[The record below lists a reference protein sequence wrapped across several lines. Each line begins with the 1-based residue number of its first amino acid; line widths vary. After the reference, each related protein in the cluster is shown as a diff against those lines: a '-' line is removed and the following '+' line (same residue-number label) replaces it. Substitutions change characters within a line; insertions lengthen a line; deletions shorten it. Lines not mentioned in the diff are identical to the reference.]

1 MSNIKTTYALF
12 DILDYKN
19 EAVLSSYNL
28 SITPITFK
36 ARIPN
41 NTSPESPLN
50 DVKATFDFGDG
61 SFGHLLTS
69 THIYEFPGKY
79 NVRLVLRDC
88 DNNSVLASY
97 STDIIIT
104 DYITNTFTATF
115 TDSVFNLSA
124 GQFSEPI
131 TITSQTPAYQDFQDI
146 YFSLSGFDCPNYF
159 NLKSNK
165 FNNLKNYYSFYKKNY
180 LPVLSGFEYIE
191 LNKIS
196 LSSENIYI
204 RLSGNNDTSGFSTSA
219 FALVKCLSTDS
230 GSILAGSS
238 GNQIVY
244 FKTEQQTPWNKPV
257 TISLFKDRNN
267 IFAKGTQGYKNTDYL
282 NNFTVS
288 LSSLVGATSAQA
300 VSSIAITSNG
310 IPSESDEVDTF
321 TISPVQY
328 KGLGIPFILSPKNP
342 DNYTMKALS
351 AATPVF
357 SLLSGHHNALT
368 GVAVDTQYYSV
379 SSLSSTLST
388 LTTNFWYRGLLTFND
403 NLSTVPAVLG
413 LSARCIFE
421 NTLTSTVSTITGFA
435 PFTCYPKNYY
445 EIYKHNED
453 INYQEVFDDLRFQ
466 EILLDKNILFT
477 DFLGTIFGDVSSN
490 YTVLGK
496 KLWEKV
502 FNFPSN
508 NNDIDFCD
516 INSLVGLSELVGDP
530 GLVFDRSLSQQ
541 PALLERILS
550 NLSVS
555 YNNLRGTKNKFEENF
570 DPRGRTTRAKYGK
583 NLGEKLDSLTYEITG
598 GTDIVAYEKFGEV
611 YTRLNTF
618 QPLCALSGA
627 AESTSGNANTYML
640 SDYSTYISNASGA
653 AYWGWPLMLPASYTI
668 TDVNKFYDFYSL
680 SAVYDNTII
689 GGLVDYDNGL
699 TTLSYDTPLS
709 SLIGQD
715 NIFDI
720 MVRNTL
726 FSSLSLF

>member
-1 MSNIKTTYALF
+1 MSNIETDYALF

-28 SITPITFK
+28 SITPLTFK
-36 ARIPN
+36 ARIPDN
-41 NTSPESPLN
+41 RDRTPPLN
-50 DVKATFDFGDG
+50 DAKATFDFGDG
-61 SFGHLLTS
+61 SFGHSLTS
-69 THIYEFPGKY
+69 THVYEYPGKY

-88 DNNSVLASY
+88 DNNSRLASY
-97 STDIIIT
+97 STDVLIT

-115 TDSVFNLSA
+115 TDTIFNLSA

-131 TITSQTPAYQDFQDI
+131 TITSQTPTYQDFQDI
-146 YFSLSGFDCPNYF
+146 YFSLSGFNFPNYY
-159 NLKSNK
+159 NLRSNK
-165 FNNLKNYYSFYKKNY
+165 FNNLKNYNSFYEKNY
-180 LPVLSGFEYIE
+180 LPVLSGYEYVEI
-191 LNKIS
+191 NKIS
-196 LSSENIYI
+196 LSSENLFIK
-204 RLSGNNDTSGFSTSA
+204 LSSYGSHLSAVSIVNCGSG
-219 FALVKCLSTDS
+219 DS
-230 GSILAGSS
+230 GSILVGSS

-244 FKTEQQTPWNKPV
+244 FKTDEQDPWDKPI

-267 IFAKGTQGYKNTDYL
+267 IFAKGVQGYKNTDYL

-288 LSSLVGATSAQA
+288 LSSLVGATSGQSI
-300 VSSIAITSNG
+300 SSIAITSNG
-310 IPSESDEVDTF
+310 IPGESDEINTF
-321 TISPVQY
+321 NVSPVQY
-328 KGLGIPFILSPKNP
+328 KSLGIPFILSPKNS

-351 AATPVF
+351 AGTPTF
-357 SLLSGHHNALT
+357 SLLSGHDNALT
-368 GVAVDTQYYSV
+368 GVAVDTQYYTV
-379 SSLSSTLST
+379 SSLNNTLST
-388 LTTNFWYRGLLTFND
+388 LATNFWFRGLLTFND
-403 NLSTVPAVLG
+403 GLSTAPAVLA
-413 LSARCIFE
+413 LSARCPFE
-421 NTLTSTVSTITGFA
+421 NIQSSAVTTITGVT

-445 EIYKHNED
+445 ELYKHNED
-453 INYQEVFDDLRFQ
+453 INYQEVFNDLRFQ

-477 DFLGTIFGDVSSN
+477 DFLGTIFGSASSN

-516 INSLVGLSELVGDP
+516 INSLISLSELVDDP
-530 GLVFDRSLSQQ
+530 GLVFDRSLAQS
-541 PALLERILS
+541 PALVERIIS

-555 YNNLRGTKNKFEENF
+555 YNNFRGIKNKFEENF

-598 GTDIVAYEKFGEV
+598 GTDIVAYERSGQV
-611 YTRLNTF
+611 YTKLNTF

-627 AESTSGNANTYML
+627 AISTSGNANTYML
-640 SDYSTYISNASGA
+640 SDYSTYVGNNSGA
-653 AYWGWPLMLPASYTI
+653 AYWGWPLMLPSSFTI

-699 TTLSYDTPLS
+699 TTLSHDTPLS

-720 MVRNTL
+720 MVRDTL

>member
-1 MSNIKTTYALF
+1 MSNIKTTFALF

-28 SITPITFK
+28 SITPLTFK
-36 ARIPN
+36 ARIPSN
-41 NTSPESPLN
+41 AGAVSPLN

-69 THIYEFPGKY
+69 THVYEYPGKY

-88 DNNSVLASY
+88 NNNSVLASY
-97 STDIIIT
+97 STDVTIT

-131 TITSQTPAYQDFQDI
+131 TIASQTPAYQDFQDI
-146 YFSLSGFDCPNYF
+146 YFSLSGFDCPSYY

-165 FNNLKNYYSFYKKNY
+165 FNNLKNYYSFYEKNY
-180 LPVLSGFEYIE
+180 LPVLSGYEYVEI
-191 LNKIS
+191 NKIS
-196 LSSENIYI
+196 LSSENIFVK
-204 RLSGNNDTSGFSTSA
+204 LSSYGTALSA
-219 FALVKCLSTDS
+219 VSIVNCISADS
-230 GSILAGSS
+230 GSLLVGSS
-238 GNQIVY
+238 GNQTVY
-244 FKTEQQTPWNKPV
+244 FKTEEQDPWDQPI

-267 IFAKGTQGYKNTDYL
+267 IFAKTIQGYKNTDYL

-288 LSSLVGATSAQA
+288 LSSLVGATSGQSI
-300 VSSIAITSNG
+300 SSIAITSNG
-310 IPSESDEVDTF
+310 IPGESDEVSTF
-321 TISPVQY
+321 NISPVQY
-328 KGLGIPFILSPKNP
+328 KGLGIPFILSPKNS

-351 AATPVF
+351 AGTPVF
-357 SLLSGHHNALT
+357 SLLSGHDNALT
-368 GVAVDTQYYSV
+368 GVAVDTQYYTV

-388 LTTNFWYRGLLTFND
+388 FTTNFWYRGLITFND
-403 NLSTVPAVLG
+403 SLSTTPAVLT
-413 LSARCIFE
+413 LSARCPFE
-421 NTLTSTVSTITGFA
+421 NIRTSTVTTITGAA

-453 INYQEVFDDLRFQ
+453 INYQEVFNDLRFQ

-516 INSLVGLSELVGDP
+516 INSLIGLSELVDDP
-530 GLVFDRSLSQQ
+530 GLVFDRSLSQE

-555 YNNLRGTKNKFEENF
+555 YNNFRGTKNKFEENF
-570 DPRGRTTRAKYGK
+570 DPVGRTTRAKYGK
-583 NLGEKLDSLTYEITG
+583 NLGEKLDSYTYEITG
-598 GTDIVAYEKFGEV
+598 GADIIAYEKFSEI

-618 QPLCALSGA
+618 QPLCALSGLNPGLV
-627 AESTSGNANTYML
+627 SGNTNTYML
-640 SDYSTYISNASGA
+640 SDFSTATGDTSGGP
-653 AYWGWPLMLPASYTI
+653 YWGWPLMLPDTYTM

>member
-1 MSNIKTTYALF
+1 MSNIRTDYALF
-12 DILDYKN
+12 DIIDYKN

-28 SITPITFK
+28 SITPLTFK
-36 ARIPN
+36 ARIPDN
-41 NTSPESPLN
+41 DDRVPPLN

-69 THIYEFPGKY
+69 SHVYEYPGKY
-79 NVRLVLRDC
+79 TVRMVLRDC
-88 DNNSVLASY
+88 NNDSVLASY
-97 STDIIIT
+97 STDVIIT
-104 DYITNTFTATF
+104 DYITNTFTVDGVLLNDLNAG
-115 TDSVFNLSA
+115 VFSD
-124 GQFSEPI
+124 PI
-131 TITSQTPAYQDFQDI
+131 TITSQTPVYQDFQDI
-146 YFSLSGFDCPNYF
+146 YFSLSGNDFPNYF
-159 NLKSNK
+159 NLNSNK
-165 FNNLKNYYSFYKKNY
+165 FNNLKKYYSFYKKNY
-180 LPVLSGFEYIE
+180 LPVLSGFEYTEI
-191 LNKIS
+191 NKIS
-196 LSSENIYI
+196 LSSENIFVK
-204 RLSGNNDTSGFSTSA
+204 LSSYGSDLSA
-219 FALVKCLSTDS
+219 VSIVNCISTDP
-230 GSILAGSS
+230 GSILVGSS

-244 FKTEQQTPWNKPV
+244 FKTDEQDPWETPI

-267 IFAKGTQGYKNTDYL
+267 IFAKGVTGYKNTDYL
-282 NNFTVS
+282 NNFTISVS
-288 LSSLVGATSAQA
+288 SVVGATSGQSI
-300 VSSIAITSNG
+300 SSIAITSNG
-310 IPSESDEVDTF
+310 IPGESDEVDTF
-321 TISPVQY
+321 NISPVQY
-328 KGLGIPFILSPKNP
+328 KGLGIPFILSPKNSN
-342 DNYTMKALS
+342 NYTMKALS
-351 AATPVF
+351 AGTAVF
-357 SLLSGHHNALT
+357 SLLSGHDNALT
-368 GVAVDTQYYSV
+368 GVAVDTQYYTI
-379 SSLSSTLST
+379 SSLNNTLST
-388 LTTNFWYRGLLTFND
+388 ITTNFWYRGLLTFND
-403 NLSTVPAVLG
+403 GLSTAPAALA
-413 LSARCIFE
+413 LSARCLFE
-421 NTLTSTVSTITGFA
+421 NTQSSTVTTITGVT

-445 EIYKHNED
+445 EVYKHNED
-453 INYQEVFDDLRFQ
+453 INYQQVFEDLRFQ

-516 INSLVGLSELVGDP
+516 INSLISLSELVDDP
-530 GLVFDRSLSQQ
+530 GLVFDRSLAQQ

-555 YNNLRGTKNKFEENF
+555 YNNFRGTQNKFEENY
-570 DPRGRTTRAKYGK
+570 DPVGRTTKTKYGK

-598 GTDIVAYEKFGEV
+598 GTDIVAYEKYSQI

-680 SAVYDNTII
+680 SAAYDNTII
-689 GGLVDYDNGL
+689 GGLVDYSNGL
-699 TTLSYDTPLS
+699 TTLSHNTPLS

-720 MVRNTL
+720 MIRNTL

>member
-1 MSNIKTTYALF
+1 MSNIKTDYALF

-28 SITPITFK
+28 SITPLTFK
-36 ARIPN
+36 AKIPDN
-41 NTSPESPLN
+41 DQRVPPLN

-69 THIYEFPGKY
+69 AHVYEYPGKY

-88 DNNSVLASY
+88 NNNSVLASY
-97 STDIIIT
+97 STDVTIT
-104 DYITNTFTATF
+104 DYITNTFTV
-115 TDSVFNLSA
+115 DGVLLNDLNA
-124 GQFSEPI
+124 GEFSDPI
-131 TITSQTPAYQDFQDI
+131 TVTSQTPAYQDFQDL
-146 YFSLSGFDCPNYF
+146 YFSLSGIDCPNYY
-159 NLKSNK
+159 NLRSNK
-165 FNNLKNYYSFYKKNY
+165 FNNLKNYYSFYEKNY
-180 LPVLSGFEYIE
+180 LPVLSGYEYAE

-196 LSSENIYI
+196 LSAESIFVKLTSYSSG
-204 RLSGNNDTSGFSTSA
+204 LSSIVTCTSA
-219 FALVKCLSTDS
+219 DPGSLLV
-230 GSILAGSS
+230 GSS
-238 GNQIVY
+238 GNKIVY
-244 FKTEQQTPWNKPV
+244 FKTEQQTPWEKTI

-267 IFAKGTQGYKNTDYL
+267 IFAKGVRGYKNTDYL
-282 NNFTVS
+282 NNFTISVS
-288 LSSLVGATSAQA
+288 SVVGATSGQTI
-300 VSSIAITSNG
+300 SSIAITSNG
-310 IPSESDEVDTF
+310 MPGENDEVDTF
-321 TISPVQY
+321 NISPVQY
-328 KGLGIPFILSPKNP
+328 KDLDIPFILSPKNSN
-342 DNYTMKALS
+342 NYTTKALS
-351 AATPVF
+351 AGTPTF
-357 SLLSGHHNALT
+357 SLLSGHDNALSAL
-368 GVAVDTQYYSV
+368 GSLVAVDTQYYTL
-379 SSLSSTLST
+379 SSLNSTLST
-388 LTTNFWYRGLLTFND
+388 INTNFWYRGVLSFND
-403 NLSTVPAVLG
+403 SLSTTPSVLA
-413 LSARCIFE
+413 LSAKCAFE
-421 NTLTSTVSTITGFA
+421 NTLTSAVSTLTGVA
-435 PFTCYPKNYY
+435 SFTCYPKNYY

-453 INYQEVFDDLRFQ
+453 INYQQVFEELRFQ

-490 YTVLGK
+490 YEVLGK

-516 INSLVGLSELVGDP
+516 INSLIGLSELVDDP
-530 GLVFDRSLSQQ
+530 GLVFDRSLAQS
-541 PALLERILS
+541 PALVERIIS

-570 DPRGRTTRAKYGK
+570 DPAGRTTRAKYGK
-583 NLGEKLDSLTYEITG
+583 NLGEKLDSLTYELTG
-598 GTDIVAYEKFGEV
+598 GTDIVAYEKFSET

-627 AESTSGNANTYML
+627 AFTTSGNTNTYML
-640 SDYSTYISNASGA
+640 SDYSTYGVGTSGA
-653 AYWGWPLMLPASYTI
+653 AYWGWPLMLPGSFTI

>member
-1 MSNIKTTYALF
+1 MSNIKTTFALF

-28 SITPITFK
+28 SITPLTFK
-36 ARIPN
+36 ARIPSN
-41 NTSPESPLN
+41 AGAVSPLN

-69 THIYEFPGKY
+69 THVYEYPGKY

-88 DNNSVLASY
+88 NNNSRLASY
-97 STDIIIT
+97 STDVIIT
-104 DYITNTFTATF
+104 DYITNTFTV
-115 TDSVFNLSA
+115 DGPLLNDLNA
-124 GQFSEPI
+124 GMFSDPI
-131 TITSQTPAYQDFQDI
+131 AITSQTPAYQDFQDI
-146 YFSLSGFDCPNYF
+146 YFSLSGNDFSNYY

-165 FNNLKNYYSFYKKNY
+165 FNNLKNYWSFYEKHY
-180 LPVLSGFEYIE
+180 LPVLSGYEYVEI
-191 LNKIS
+191 NKIS
-196 LSSENIYI
+196 LSSENIFVK
-204 RLSGNNDTSGFSTSA
+204 LSSYGSDLSA
-219 FALVKCLSTDS
+219 VSIVNCISADS
-230 GSILAGSS
+230 GSLLVGSS
-238 GNQIVY
+238 GNKIVY
-244 FKTEQQTPWNKPV
+244 FKTEQQTPWGKPI

-267 IFAKGTQGYKNTDYL
+267 IFAKGVQGYKNTNYL
-282 NNFTVS
+282 NNFTISV
-288 LSSLVGATSAQA
+288 SSLVGATSSQSI
-300 VSSIAITSNG
+300 SSIAITSNG
-310 IPSESDEVDTF
+310 MPGESDEVNSF
-321 TISPVQY
+321 NISPVQY
-328 KGLGIPFILSPKNP
+328 KQLGIPFILSPKNSN
-342 DNYTMKALS
+342 NYTMKALS
-351 AATPVF
+351 AGTPVF
-357 SLLSGHHNALT
+357 SLLSGHDNALT
-368 GVAVDTQYYSV
+368 GVAVDTQYYTV
-379 SSLSSTLST
+379 SSLNSTLST
-388 LTTNFWYRGLLTFND
+388 LTTNFWHRGLVTFND

-413 LSARCIFE
+413 LSARCPFE
-421 NTLTSTVSTITGFA
+421 NIRTSTVSTITGFA

-453 INYQEVFDDLRFQ
+453 INYQEVFNDLRFQ

-516 INSLVGLSELVGDP
+516 INSLIGLSELVDDP
-530 GLVFDRSLSQQ
+530 GLVFDRALTQS

-570 DPRGRTTRAKYGK
+570 DPVGRTTRAKYGK
-583 NLGEKLDSLTYEITG
+583 NLGDKLDSLTYEITG
-598 GTDIVAYEKFGEV
+598 GTDIVAYEKTSDM

-627 AESTSGNANTYML
+627 AGSTSGNANTYML
-640 SDYSTYISNASGA
+640 SDYSTYIGNASGA
-653 AYWGWPLMLPASYTI
+653 AYWGWALMLPNNYTI

-680 SAVYDNTII
+680 SAVYDSTII
-689 GGLVDYDNGL
+689 GGLVDYANGL